1 MFEGKNVITIL
12 ARLIVK
18 LFNAV
23 RSGNIINFL
32 YRLKKLRKSKKIPKS
47 DITLIIVA
55 HILAPLPLVL
65 KCSCSCSILNL
76 STLHTTTDLFLPSL
90 LPTQS
95 SPLPDRPC
103 LPNNCLVI
111 TRPIGKCECSAA
123 NCCCCFHSITLCS
136 VLLHSTVRVLKVW
149 GSKMNSSPRSNK

>member
-65 KCSCSCSILNL
+65 KCSCSSAGKIP
-76 STLHTTTDLFLPSL
+76 DFRD
-90 LPTQS
+90 QVGFDS
-95 SPLPDRPC
+95 SPFFLGSRGDSGFVRLRPE
-103 LPNNCLVI
+103 P
-111 TRPIGKCECSAA
+111 
-123 NCCCCFHSITLCS
+123 F
-136 VLLHSTVRVLKVW
+136 
-149 GSKMNSSPRSNK
+149 GSRT